1 MTKKRLA
8 LLAVVSALSMAAFT
22 CGGSDDEGGGGEG
35 GGSAS
40 SPAGGGNLTA
50 ARLPV
55 VSVQQSD
62 LPSGYSPKPGFPK
75 RLASVPECVNA
86 LAPGQQSAIA
96 QLQSL
101 GLQECYSSVFTKER
115 GSDSNSPGSGAY
127 FFRDVDGATKA
138 LPILRSVGV
147 QSLKPTGAAR
157 IESTKDVPVTGLG
170 DQSESG
176 VTITLT
182 VAGTRRFAI
191 TLYFWRNANVVF
203 YSGGGNSLG
212 DLNEVSY
219 LDIAKKVASRAAA

>member
-1 MTKKRLA
+1 MTKNRLA
-8 LLAVVSALSMAAFT
+8 LLAVVSALSMVAFT

-115 GSDSNSPGSGAY
+115 GSDSNSPGSSAY
-127 FFRDVDGATKA
+127 LFRDVDGATKG
-138 LPILRSVGV
+138 LPILRNAGV

-176 VTITLT
+176 VTTTLT